1 MFANGVPDGA
11 FKVELYC
18 PQSIASQ
25 TMSRMVMQA
34 GLTTAKANRL
44 AEFRLIPRIETFPA
58 VVSFAQ
64 TALGKA
70 VVLVVFGLGIRFFLP
85 DLNSVLWLMLPLAL
99 ITFLPEYRRFVLAI
113 VPIALVVVQTVDDPL
128 MLGLTLTVIALGI
141 SLYWCAM
148 RWPQSRFAKRPV
160 AFLLI
165 GFTALTLSACIA
177 TPRSRPYVI
186 LWGLV
191 AALASYLWFIAYALT
206 DRNSKPVKE
215 LTLEL
220 TALRPLWGSTNTP
233 FPKGAAYLRRIEA
246 KTPEQLA
253 VFQLKG
259 LKLLAWAILLAVL
272 QGLWQKFFHG
282 YLQIP
287 TPDQALTMSVRGT
300 PVAWHLRWACQLL
313 AYFELIFTFSIFG
326 HRIIAACRMAGFN
339 ALRNTY
345 RPMSSVTIMEFFN
358 RFYYYF
364 KELLVDFFFYPAFLR
379 YWKGHKRMRMIFAT
393 FAAAFF
399 GNSLYHLARDWQI
412 IRDDGLWKAITGY
425 QVLFF
430 YNALLAAG
438 LCVSQL
444 RKRDS
449 KPLGLIRAR
458 LLPAVGVGFFYCIL
472 NVFDSDER
480 MYPLVEHLK
489 YLAGL
494 FFIHF

>member
-1 MFANGVPDGA
+1 MFSEAE
-11 FKVELYC
+11 FSC
-18 PQSIASQ
+18 PRYLSSQ
-25 TMSRMVMQA
+25 TMSGMATQTGFA
-34 GLTTAKANRL
+34 NAKANGL

-64 TALGKA
+64 TPLGKVA
-70 VVLVVFGLGIRFFLP
+70 LLAVFGLGMRVFIP
-85 DLNSVLWLMLPLAL
+85 DLWSVLTLMVPLAL

-113 VPIALVVVQTVDDPL
+113 SPIAFVVVQTNSDPPL
-128 MLGLTLTVIALGI
+128 LGLTLAVIA
-141 SLYWCAM
+141 SAVFLYWCAM
-148 RWPQSRFAKRPV
+148 RWPRSRFGQRPV
-160 AFLLI
+160 LFLLT
-165 GFTALTLSACIA
+165 GFVALILLARA
-177 TPRSRPYVI
+177 AAPRSLPYLI

-191 AALASYLWFIAYALT
+191 GALASYLWFIAYALT
-206 DRNSKPVKE
+206 DRNSKPAKE

-246 KTPEQLA
+246 KNSEQLA
-253 VFQLKG
+253 IVQLKG
-259 LKLLAWAILLAVL
+259 LKLLLWAILLKVC
-272 QGLWQKFFHG
+272 QTLWNRFFHQ
-282 YLQIP
+282 YLLIP
-287 TPDQALTMSVRGT
+287 TPDQSLAMSVHGT
-300 PVAWHLRWACQLL
+300 PVALHLRWACQLL

-326 HRIIAACRMAGFN
+326 HRIIACCRMAGFN

-345 RPMSSVTIMEFFN
+345 RPLSSTTIMEFFN

-379 YWKGHKRMRMIFAT
+379 YWKKHKRLRMVFAT

-399 GNSLYHLARDWQI
+399 GNSLYHLLRDWQFV
-412 IRDDGLWKAITGY
+412 RDNGLWSDISSY

-430 YNALLAAG
+430 YNAFLAAG

-449 KPLGLIRAR
+449 MPAGFVRGR

-472 NVFDSDER
+472 NVFDADER
-480 MYPLVEHLK
+480 MFPLIEHLK
-489 YLAGL
+489 YLASL